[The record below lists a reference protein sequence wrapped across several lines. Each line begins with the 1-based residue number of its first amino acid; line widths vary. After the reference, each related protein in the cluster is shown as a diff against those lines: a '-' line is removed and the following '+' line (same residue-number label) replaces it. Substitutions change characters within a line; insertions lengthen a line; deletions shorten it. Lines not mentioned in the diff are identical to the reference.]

1 MSTEA
6 MGLDWEMRRLEEMHM
21 RLLDIDDWEERPETI
36 EEDGEVDRG
45 VEMSELD
52 VLKAYDAIGT
62 IACAKRPRGD
72 DRSEK
77 RTGEKALPARNCK
90 FATNGWMAS
99 AGLLGLL

>member
-1 MSTEA
+1 
-6 MGLDWEMRRLEEMHM
+6 M

-45 VEMSELD
+45 VETSELD
-52 VLKAYDAIGT
+52 VLKAYDAIGSM
-62 IACAKRPRGD
+62 ACARGPRGD

-77 RTGEKALPARNCK
+77 RTGEKALAARNCSL
-90 FATNGWMAS
+90 ATNGWMAR